1 MERRPSN
8 VTARLVATKLEDMED
23 NYEDIIAL
31 PHHVSRNHRPMPLAD
46 RAAQFAPFAAL
57 TGYEEA
63 VQMADDAFVAKME
76 EKNEEP
82 LDGANL

>member
-23 NYEDIIAL
+23 DYEDIIAL
-31 PHHVSRNHRPMPLAD
+31 PHHVSRRHRPMPLAD

-76 EKNEEP
+76 EKNEEL